1 MAHFAELDTNNV
13 VLRVIVI
20 DNSVLEDEAGVEHE
34 QKGIDFC
41 KSLFGP
47 DTIWK
52 QTSYNGSFRVRY
64 AGVGYTFNE
73 SLDAFITPKPY
84 PSWSLDENIAD
95 WVAPVPKP
103 GLTPDEEA
111 AGMVYIWNED
121 NLEWVLVQG
130 PLTTV

>member
-13 VLRVIVI
+13 VLQVIVV
-20 DNSVLEDEAGVEHE
+20 DNNVLEDESGVEHE
-34 QKGIDFC
+34 QKGVDFC
-41 KSLFGP
+41 KGLFGQ

-52 QTSYNGSFRVRY
+52 QTSYNNSFRVRY
-64 AGVGYTFNE
+64 AGIGYSFNE

-84 PSWSLDENIAD
+84 PSWSLDPNIAD

-103 GLTPDEEA
+103 ALTPDEEA

-121 NLEWVLVQG
+121 NQEWVLIQG
-130 PLTTV
+130 P